1 MDTVTKY
8 RPLNELEAQHK
19 VDLGTSYNN
28 NVSAKCF
35 THYIAE
41 SQRKAHKEF
50 VEASVP
56 FFSFLMDR
64 TTDVSKM
71 EDEAVVMMYCRKDNL

>member
-35 THYIAE
+35 THIVE
-41 SQRKAHKEF
+41 SQWKAHKEF

-56 FFSFLMDR
+56 FFL
-64 TTDVSKM
+64 VS
-71 EDEAVVMMYCRKDNL
+71 